1 MFLGQGGLRPA
12 MAAAAAAA
20 AALVPARWQWRG

>member
-1 MFLGQGGLRPA
+1 MFLGQGGLGPA